1 MLQQTYTLMER
12 AVSLNSDNS
21 DYITELGFQLL
32 LQGKVKDAMRC
43 YKNAMKI
50 DETSV
55 SALTG
60 LNYIKYFL
68 PLSCNLYQGWRI
80 PKVYTHL

>member
-1 MLQQTYTLMER
+1 MVLQQTYTLMER
-12 AVSLNSDNS
+12 AVSLDNNNAE
-21 DYITELGFQLL
+21 YITELGFQLL

-43 YKNAMKI
+43 YKNAMKL

-60 LNYIKYFL
+60 GCSF
-68 PLSCNLYQGWRI
+68 C
-80 PKVYTHL
+80 KVIE